1 MKKIPPGCML
11 PGRGASDHLIVFRFI
26 SEIKLKLRTTNVRDY
41 LRIKHYRLGHKDI
54 YERFENE
61 LQKRLANYKLKINV

>member
-11 PGRGASDHLIVFRFI
+11 PGRGASDHLIVFRLI

-41 LRIKHYRLGHKDI
+41 LRIKHYVDLATRI
-54 YERFENE
+54 YMNDLRIS
-61 LQKRLANYKLKINV
+61 YKKG